1 MIKTESSTF
10 IARPPQEVFDF
21 VSDLSNR
28 PQWDKEVISAEWTS
42 ESPIRA
48 GSTYEVV
55 TGFLGRKIQIAVEI
69 TGWDPPKSWGVKALS
84 GPFPIEAT
92 TKCEAEGNGT
102 RVTETSQAELS
113 GFFKLAKGLLGKQLQ
128 KDRDKALAALRV
140 VLEAE

>member
-1 MIKTESSTF
+1 MIKTESSTH

-28 PQWDKEVISAEWTS
+28 PQWDKEVVSAEWTS
-42 ESPIRA
+42 ENPIRV

-84 GPFPIEAT
+84 GPFPMEST
-92 TKCEAEGNGT
+92 TRCEEEGNGT
-102 RVTETSQAELS
+102 RVTETSQTELS
-113 GFFKLAKGLLGKQLQ
+113 GFFKLAEGLFGRMLQ
-128 KDRDKALAALRV
+128 RDRENVLAGLRA